1 VAVLA
6 AALALGAFGQEARSA
21 PFDEAEVFFE
31 LNNTDGDLGIHALID
46 GDDWEQ
52 LEIRSPAPDNDLLL
66 QVEVEGVLGDQGVTE
81 FTFESAEPTFD
92 EFPPEEFFDRF
103 PEGMYTISAEAL
115 DGPKLK
121 SKTRVTHT
129 MPAPPGGITVH
140 DTPVDPASVDCDSEE
155 LPEVEA
161 PVTIAWAEVTMSHPD
176 PEGGGAGVQPPIAVT
191 INNYEV
197 VLEVE
202 TDGGFESV
210 FSVVLPPDETSMTV
224 PAEFL
229 ALGDEFKF
237 EILAREESFNQTAV
251 ESCFVLA
258 E

>member
-197 VLEVE
+197 VLE
-202 TDGGFESV
+202 
-210 FSVVLPPDETSMTV
+210 
-224 PAEFL
+224 AEFL

>member
-1 VAVLA
+1 VTALA
-6 AALALGAFGQEARSA
+6 AALALGTFGQEARSA
-21 PFDEAEVFFE
+21 PFDVAEIFFE
-31 LNNTDGDLGIHALID
+31 LNDTDGDLGIHAMID
-46 GDDWEQ
+46 GEDWEE
-52 LEIRSPAPDNDLLL
+52 LEIRAPAPDDEVLLEIEL
-66 QVEVEGVLGDQGVTE
+66 DGVLAEQGLTE
-81 FTFESAEPTFD
+81 IAFESAEPTFD
-92 EFPPEEFFDRF
+92 EFPAEAFFDRF
-103 PEGMYTISAEAL
+103 PEGMYTVSAETL

-121 SKTRVTHT
+121 SKARVTHT
-129 MPAPPGGITVH
+129 MPAPPDGITVSG
-140 DTPVDPASVDCDSEE
+140 TPIDPGSVDCDAED

-161 PVTIAWAEVTMSHPD
+161 PVVIAWAEVTMSHPD
-176 PEGGGAGVQPPIAVT
+176 PDGGGAGVQPPVAVT

-224 PAEFL
+224 PEAFL

-237 EILAREESFNQTAV
+237 EILAREESYNQTAV

-258 E
+258 D

>member
-6 AALALGAFGQEARSA
+6 AALALGTFGQEARSA
-21 PFDEAEVFFE
+21 PFDEAELFFE

-46 GDDWEQ
+46 GEDWEE
-52 LEIRSPAPDNDLLL
+52 LEIRSPAPDDDLLL
-66 QVEVEGVLGDQGVTE
+66 EVEADGMLAEQGMTE
-81 FTFESAEPTFD
+81 LAFESAEPTFD
-92 EFPPEEFFDRF
+92 DLPAAEFFDRF
-103 PEGMYTISAEAL
+103 PEGMYTISAETL

-121 SKTRVTHT
+121 SKARVTHT
-129 MPAPPGGITVH
+129 MPAPPDGITVSG
-140 DTPVDPASVDCDSEE
+140 TPVDPEAVDCDSEE

-161 PVTIAWAEVTMSHPD
+161 PVTIVWAEVTMSHPD
-176 PEGGGAGVQPPIAVT
+176 PEGGGAGVQPPIAVA